1 MTSNLCPPIERS
13 TFTEPERA
21 AALRLIAL
29 ALDEDLGD
37 TGDITTQSLIP
48 PSQTATVQIV
58 SRAVGVLAGTPLI
71 DLVLDEVAS
80 RYLLS
85 AKPRCS
91 LLQPDGALLSPGTV
105 VADLSGSLASLLIA
119 ERTILNFLTHLCGV
133 ASLTHQFA
141 QRIAGTRAKIYDTR
155 KTLPGWRLLEKY
167 AVRAGGGCN
176 HRVGLS
182 DMVLIK
188 DNHLAGWATS
198 SASHTIAAA
207 VRAAR
212 EKSPPGI
219 RIEVEVDTLEQ
230 LADALNGNPDIV
242 LLDNMTCPQLREA
255 VALRNSRAPRVEL
268 EASGGIS
275 LATVTDVASTGVE
288 RISIGAVTHSAVA
301 LDLAFDWKK

>member
-133 ASLTHQFA
+133 ASLMF
-141 QRIAGTRAKIYDTR
+141 
-155 KTLPGWRLLEKY
+155 
-167 AVRAGGGCN
+167 
-176 HRVGLS
+176 VGLAVHWLFATRFHPR
-182 DMVLIK
+182 DWRRRA
-188 DNHLAGWATS
+188 LAV
-198 SASHTIAAA
+198 
-207 VRAAR
+207 VRFFV
-212 EKSPPGI
+212 G
-219 RIEVEVDTLEQ
+219 
-230 LADALNGNPDIV
+230 
-242 LLDNMTCPQLREA
+242 
-255 VALRNSRAPRVEL
+255 
-268 EASGGIS
+268 
-275 LATVTDVASTGVE
+275 E
-288 RISIGAVTHSAVA
+288 RPT
-301 LDLAFDWKK
+301 